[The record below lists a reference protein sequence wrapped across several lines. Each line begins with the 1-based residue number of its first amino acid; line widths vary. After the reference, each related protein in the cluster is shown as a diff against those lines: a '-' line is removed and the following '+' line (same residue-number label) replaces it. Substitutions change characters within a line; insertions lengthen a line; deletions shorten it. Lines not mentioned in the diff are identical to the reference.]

1 MNHVMVDLETLSTK
15 PNACI
20 LTFGAMK
27 FDPFHDAR
35 NEKEERIF
43 NSKFSFYRRIDP
55 ASCTDLGA
63 HIDEGT
69 LDWWA
74 KQDEKAKYEAFH
86 EEDRH
91 DIREVLSDFHRWYN
105 NDGGTEAVWSNGSI
119 FDIIIIE
126 DYNNKLARGNPWKFW
141 EIKDTRTIYGLCDAE
156 LPELKQDA
164 HHALWDCWKQ
174 LVGVQNC
181 YRKLYKGKLNAST
194 NSN

>member
-1 MNHVMVDLETLSTK
+1 M
-15 PNACI
+15 
-20 LTFGAMK
+20 
-27 FDPFHDAR
+27 
-35 NEKEERIF
+35 
-43 NSKFSFYRRIDP
+43 
-55 ASCTDLGA
+55 
-63 HIDEGT
+63 
-69 LDWWA
+69 
-74 KQDEKAKYEAFH
+74 
-86 EEDRH
+86 
-91 DIREVLSDFHRWYN
+91 
-105 NDGGTEAVWSNGSI
+105 
-119 FDIIIIE
+119 IIE

>member
-27 FDPFHDAR
+27 FDPHNDAR
-35 NEKEERIF
+35 GASEDKIF
-43 NSKFSFYRRIDP
+43 NSKYSFYRRIDP
-55 ASCTDLGA
+55 GSCSALGA
-63 HIDEGT
+63 DIDDGT
-69 LDWWA
+69 LAWWA
-74 KQDEKAKYEAFH
+74 KQDDKVKNEAFA
-86 EEDRH
+86 EDDRH
-91 DIREVLSDFHRWYN
+91 DIKTVLSDFHRWYN
-105 NDGGTEAVWSNGSI
+105 ADGGAEAVWSNGSI
-119 FDIIIIE
+119 FDVMIIE

-156 LPELKQDA
+156 LPQLSEDA

-174 LVGVQNC
+174 IVGVQNC
-181 YRKLYKGKLNAST
+181 YRKLYRGKNASS

>member
-1 MNHVMVDLETLSTK
+1 MNHVMIDLETLSTK

-27 FDPFHDAR
+27 FDPHNDAR
-35 NEKEERIF
+35 GATEEKIF
-43 NSKFSFYRRIDP
+43 NSKYSFYRRVDP
-55 ASCTDLGA
+55 ESCTNLGA

-69 LDWWA
+69 VAWWA
-74 KQDEKAKYEAFH
+74 KQDDKVKHEAFN
-86 EEDRH
+86 EQDRH
-91 DIREVLSDFHRWYN
+91 DIKTVLSDFHRWYN
-105 NDGGTEAVWSNGSI
+105 SDGGAEAVWSNGSI
-119 FDIIIIE
+119 FDVMIVE

-156 LPELKQDA
+156 LPQLKEDA

-181 YRKLYKGKLNAST
+181 YRKLYRKNNAST